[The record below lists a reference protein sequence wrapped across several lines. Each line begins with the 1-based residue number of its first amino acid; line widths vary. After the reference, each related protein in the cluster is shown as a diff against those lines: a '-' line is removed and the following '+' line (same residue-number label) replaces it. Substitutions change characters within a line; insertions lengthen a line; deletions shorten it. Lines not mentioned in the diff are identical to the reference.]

1 VLPERWRK
9 NALCF
14 AYPLASPLA
23 TGNALLHRGGHG
35 TGQLQRVITPEVI
48 AGSRR
53 RVEAHLQAAEVAQL
67 TDDAPTDL
75 LDPGRYIG
83 IGGWLAPHKARLE
96 VGLGAI
102 QTDALQE
109 DTVEMEVQIDR
120 TAKTLDKGHQPRWTE
135 GQNPRRLQLKA
146 SSSSWWQVSQP
157 SRRKP

>member
-35 TGQLQRVITPEVI
+35 TGQLQRVITQGVI
-48 AGSRR
+48 AGGRR
-53 RVEAHLQAAEVAQL
+53 RVEAHLQVAEVAQL

-75 LDPGRYIG
+75 LDHGRYIG
-83 IGGWLAPHKARLE
+83 IGGRLALHKVRLE

-102 QTDALQE
+102 EIDALQE
-109 DTVEMEVQIDR
+109 DTMEMQIEETR
-120 TAKTLDKGHQPRWTE
+120 STTPCR
-135 GQNPRRLQLKA
+135 P
-146 SSSSWWQVSQP
+146 P
-157 SRRKP
+157 